1 MSAKRWALVIL
12 GTAVA
17 SGWGA
22 AAARGGDVEP
32 PPDGKPILGGEQAVL
47 AAHDRRIAATI
58 AGDVAAVAAMMTDD
72 LTYTHSSGVE
82 ESKAEFLEGLK
93 NGKYVYREITPRGRK
108 VRVHGDAA
116 IVSGPCHVVIE
127 PGGKRTELEL
137 YFTELYVKEAGQW
150 RMALWQSTRLPA
162 PTQAVPAAK

>member
-1 MSAKRWALVIL
+1 MNTKRWALVIL

-17 SGWGA
+17 SGWSGTT
-22 AAARGGDVEP
+22 ARAGDA
-32 PPDGKPILGGEQAVL
+32 EQAVI
-47 AAHDRRIAATI
+47 AAHDKRIALTI
-58 AGDVAAVAAMMTDD
+58 AGDLAGLAAMMTAD

-82 ESKAEFLEGLK
+82 ETKAEFLEGLRS
-93 NGKYVYREITPRGRK
+93 GKYLYREITPRERR

-116 IVSGPCHVVIE
+116 IVSGPAHVVIE

-137 YFTELYVKEAGQW
+137 YFTELYVKEGGQW

-162 PTQAVPAAK
+162 PAAAVPVTK

>member
-1 MSAKRWALVIL
+1 MKTRRWALVVL

-17 SGWGA
+17 GGWGGA
-22 AAARGGDVEP
+22 TARAGDA
-32 PPDGKPILGGEQAVL
+32 EQAVL
-47 AAHDRRIAATI
+47 AAHDQRIALTI
-58 AGDVAAVAAMMTDD
+58 AGDRAGLAAMMTDD

-82 ESKAEFLEGLK
+82 ESKAEFLDGLK
-93 NGKYVYREITPRGRK
+93 SGKYLYREITPRGRK

-116 IVSGPCHVVIE
+116 IVSGPAHVVIE

-162 PTQAVPAAK
+162 APAPAPATK

>member
-1 MSAKRWALVIL
+1 MMTRRWALVML
-12 GTAVA
+12 GTTLVF
-17 SGWGA
+17 GPGA
-22 AAARGGDVEP
+22 AAARAGDV
-32 PPDGKPILGGEQAVL
+32 EQAVL
-47 AAHDRRIAATI
+47 AAHDKRIVATI

-82 ESKAEFLEGLK
+82 ESKAEFLDGLK
-93 NGKYVYREITPRGRK
+93 NGKYVYREITPRDRR

-116 IVSGPCHVVIE
+116 IVSGPCHIVIE
-127 PGGKRTELEL
+127 PGGKRTEIDL

-162 PTQAVPAAK
+162 PAAGAPASK

>member
-1 MSAKRWALVIL
+1 MKTKRWALVIL

-17 SGWGA
+17 SAWGGA
-22 AAARGGDVEP
+22 TARAGDVEP
-32 PPDGKPILGGEQAVL
+32 AVL
-47 AAHDRRIAATI
+47 AAHDKRIAATI

-82 ESKAEFLEGLK
+82 ESKAEFLDGLK
-93 NGKYVYREITPRGRK
+93 NGKYVYREIAPRGRK

-116 IVSGPCHVVIE
+116 IVSGPCHIVIE
-127 PGGKRTELEL
+127 PGGKRTEIDL

-162 PTQAVPAAK
+162 PAPATK

>member
-1 MSAKRWALVIL
+1 
-12 GTAVA
+12 
-17 SGWGA
+17 
-22 AAARGGDVEP
+22 
-32 PPDGKPILGGEQAVL
+32 
-47 AAHDRRIAATI
+47 
-58 AGDVAAVAAMMTDD
+58 MMTDD

-93 NGKYVYREITPRGRK
+93 NGKYVYREIAPRGRK

-116 IVSGPCHVVIE
+116 IVSGPAHVVIE
-127 PGGKRTELEL
+127 PGGKRTELDL

-162 PTQAVPAAK
+162 PRRPGGEVGAHPILW

>member
-1 MSAKRWALVIL
+1 MNAKRWALVVL
-12 GTAVA
+12 ATAVA
-17 SGWGA
+17 SAWGGL
-22 AAARGGDVEP
+22 ARAGDVEP
-32 PPDGKPILGGEQAVL
+32 PPDGKPILVGEQAVL
-47 AAHDRRIAATI
+47 AAHDKRIALTI
-58 AGDVAAVAAMMTDD
+58 AGDVAGLAAMMTDD

-82 ESKAEFLEGLK
+82 ESKAEFLDGLK

-116 IVSGPCHVVIE
+116 VVSGPARVVIE
-127 PGGKRTELEL
+127 PGGKRTEIDL

-162 PTQAVPAAK
+162 PAAAAPASK